1 MVNLLNRKYL
11 IRAAFLL
18 MGAFFVWQHALVLKA
33 LFFVRFLVYER
44 PLALLFAILL
54 YILVGVLLTFRN
66 IKILPIFLSGLL
78 IFMVVYNLFAS
89 YQEVTKFGIDQDVF
103 SGLISILLHSQLAP
117 LLILYVDVTLPH
129 VLGVVTIGL
138 LFFKG
143 YIIVKKWFNVPFL
156 EEILL
161 SSAFG
166 FGMTAFTTFLLAAL
180 QLLTLRNV
188 LLVDVAFFSAI
199 FLLPRKK
206 LEFPGLDIVL
216 TPFEKKLWIF
226 VGVILFSGFLY
237 AVLFPPLEWDS
248 LAYQAYYSKLIYEYG
263 GLPSLFGP
271 SIGIEMSAAYP
282 PAYQMLGCYIYVIT
296 NEPNAHFMSVFSYM
310 AGVLTL
316 VIIFLYAHLL
326 VPSHRM
332 YAVLAA
338 LAVPFFLAFSASPHY
353 MTLLILF
360 NSLFVYY
367 LTKYVLEDHKTSL
380 YCATVF
386 LGFACLTSYL
396 ALASFLFLI
405 IAFIRKRYSIKT
417 FFMTFVI
424 PGVLASPP
432 LLRNLYFTGNPLF
445 PLFGIGYQLNN
456 KLWVSNTIHF
466 KTQTIY
472 AGLQVTSPFS
482 ILDFFTN
489 RISSIRPLLPM
500 LMVVGVLFLLFV
512 RPRGVRKWL
521 ITCFLASI
529 FIFLVKPTFDRYLL
543 IYICIYASF
552 FAWLLHKSE
561 ELHFTLFKRSLTFA
575 LTASLSILVVGLLIT
590 GPMMV
595 ASHVKQFPERPLD
608 QWAYVRQFYPHDT
621 PCWRWLNEHALPD
634 QYVATYDIRYYYI
647 DKKIFPLDGL
657 EAIPLYNLSREEAL
671 AFLKEKNVAY
681 WFSSRW
687 TSPVDETCPLAYFD
701 NPLTPFLGSDILP
714 LVFVSGQSAVY
725 GVDIR
730 NINYQ
735 NILETENVL
744 YPVHSY
750 DYKFDE
756 GKMVYFDIPGDF
768 HKKGVTLHFSRPVK
782 AGLYKGHAASSSL
795 PGKLVQEGVGR
806 DFQFTAYAGKY
817 TLVIE
822 SLEPFTLTV
831 FIV

>member
-1 MVNLLNRKYL
+1 
-11 IRAAFLL
+11 
-18 MGAFFVWQHALVLKA
+18 
-33 LFFVRFLVYER
+33 
-44 PLALLFAILL
+44 
-54 YILVGVLLTFRN
+54 
-66 IKILPIFLSGLL
+66 
-78 IFMVVYNLFAS
+78 
-89 YQEVTKFGIDQDVF
+89 
-103 SGLISILLHSQLAP
+103 
-117 LLILYVDVTLPH
+117 
-129 VLGVVTIGL
+129 
-138 LFFKG
+138 
-143 YIIVKKWFNVPFL
+143 
-156 EEILL
+156 ILL
-161 SSAFG
+161 SAAFG

-188 LLVDVAFFSAI
+188 LLIDVAFFSAV
-199 FLLPRKK
+199 FLLPRRT
-206 LEFPGLDIVL
+206 LEFPRIEIVL
-216 TPFEKKLWIF
+216 TSFEKKLLIF
-226 VGVILFSGFLY
+226 VGFILFLGFLY

-248 LAYQAYYSKLIYEYG
+248 LAYQAYYSKLIFEYG

-282 PAYQMLGCYIYVIT
+282 PAYQMLGCYIYVIM

-326 VPSHRM
+326 VPSHRV
-332 YAVLAA
+332 YAVLCA

-360 NSLFVYY
+360 NSLFLYY
-367 LTKYVLEDHKTSL
+367 LTKYVLEDHKPSL
-380 YCATVF
+380 YLGAVF

-405 IAFIRKRYSIKT
+405 IAFIKKRYSIKT
-417 FFMTFVI
+417 FFMTFFI
-424 PGVLASPP
+424 PGILAFPP
-432 LLRNLYFTGNPLF
+432 FLRNFYFTGNPLF

-456 KLWVSNTIHF
+456 QLWVSNTIHF

-472 AGLQVTSPFS
+472 AGLQVTSAFS
-482 ILDFFTN
+482 ILDFFMN
-489 RISSIRPLLPM
+489 RISSIRPLLPL
-500 LMVVGVLFLLFV
+500 LMVIGVLFLLFV

-521 ITCFLASI
+521 IICFLASI

-543 IYICIYASF
+543 IYICVYATF

-561 ELHFTLFKRSLTFA
+561 ELHFTLLRRSLTFT

-590 GPMMV
+590 GPMMM
-595 ASHVKQFPERPLD
+595 ASHVKQFPEQPLD

-621 PCWRWLNEHALPD
+621 PCWRWLNEHTPSN

-657 EAIPLYNLSREEAL
+657 EAIPLYTLSHEEAL
-671 AFLKEKNVAY
+671 AFLKEKNIVY

-687 TSPVDETCPLAYFD
+687 TSPIDETCPLAYFD

-714 LVFVSGQSAVY
+714 LVFVFVSGQSAVY

-730 NINYQ
+730 NIDYQ

-744 YPVHSY
+744 YPVHGY
-750 DYKFDE
+750 NYKFDE
-756 GKMVYFDIPGDF
+756 GRMIYFDIPGDF
-768 HKKGVTLHFSRPVK
+768 HKKKVTLHFSRPVR
-782 AGLYKGHAASSSL
+782 AGLYKGHAASPL
-795 PGKLVQEGVGR
+795 LLGELVQEGVGE
-806 DFQFTAYAGKY
+806 DFQFIAYAGKY
-817 TLVIE
+817 TLFIE

-831 FIV
+831 FLV

>member
-1 MVNLLNRKYL
+1 MNLFNRKYF

-18 MGAFFVWQHALVLKA
+18 MGAFLVWQHTLVLEVLFLVRFLIYERPFALVL
-33 LFFVRFLVYER
+33 
-44 PLALLFAILL
+44 AILM
-54 YILVGVLLTFRN
+54 YILVGVVLTFRN
-66 IKILPIFLSGLL
+66 IKILSIFLSGLL
-78 IFMVVYNLFAS
+78 MFIVVYNLFAS
-89 YQEVTKFGIDQDVF
+89 YQEVTKFGIDQSVF
-103 SGLISILLHSQLAP
+103 SGLVSILFHSPVAP
-117 LLILYVDVTLPH
+117 LLVLYVDFALSDY
-129 VLGVVTIGL
+129 LGVVVVGL

-143 YIIVKKWFNVPFL
+143 YVIVRKWFSISFF

-161 SSAFG
+161 SAALG
-166 FGMTAFTTFLLAAL
+166 FGVTAFTTFVLAAL
-180 QLLTLRNV
+180 QLLTQRNV
-188 LLVDVAFFSAI
+188 LLVDVAFFSVI
-199 FLLPRKK
+199 FLLPRRK
-206 LEFPGLDIVL
+206 LEFPGIDIVL
-216 TPFEKKLWIF
+216 TTFEKKLWIL

-248 LAYQAYYSKLIYEYG
+248 LAYQAYYSKLIFEYG

-296 NEPNAHFMSVFSYM
+296 SEPNAHFMSALSYI

-316 VIIFLYAHLL
+316 VVVYLYAHLV

-360 NSLFVYY
+360 NSLFLYY
-367 LTKYVLEDHKTSL
+367 LAKYVLEDHKPSL
-380 YCATVF
+380 YLGSVF

-405 IAFIRKRYSIKT
+405 IAFMKKRYSIKT
-417 FFMTFVI
+417 FFMTFFI
-424 PGVLASPP
+424 PGVLAFPP
-432 LLRNLYFTGNPLF
+432 FLRNFYFTGNPLF

-456 KLWVSNTIHF
+456 QLWVSNTTHF

-482 ILDFFTN
+482 ILDFFMN

-500 LMVVGVLFLLFV
+500 LIIVGVLFLLFV

-521 ITCFLASI
+521 IICFLASI

-552 FAWLLHKSE
+552 FAWLLNKSE
-561 ELHFTLFKRSLTFA
+561 ELRFTLFKRSLTFA
-575 LTASLSILVVGLLIT
+575 LTASLSILVVGLMIT

-595 ASHVKQFPERPLD
+595 ASHVKQFPEIPFD
-608 QWAYVRQFYPHDT
+608 QWAYIRQFYPHDT
-621 PCWRWLNEHALPD
+621 PCWRWLNEHTPPD

-657 EAIPLYNLSREEAL
+657 EAIPLYTLSREEAL

-735 NILETENVL
+735 NILDTENVL
-744 YPVHSY
+744 YPVHDY

-756 GKMVYFDIPGDF
+756 GRMVYFDIPGDF
-768 HKKGVTLHFSRPVK
+768 HKKRVTLHFSRPVK

-795 PGKLVQEGVGR
+795 LGELVQEGVGG
-806 DFQFTAYAGKY
+806 DFQFIAYAGKY
-817 TLVIE
+817 TLLIE
-822 SLEPFTLTV
+822 ALEPFTLTI